1 MDKMMKQLSTKILL
15 TTLISMV
22 GGNVFASYDFYAENA
37 DGIPISYKIIND
49 GTELEVVAARPCS
62 SLVIPEEVTY
72 EGSALKV
79 TSIGEKAFKGYDN
92 LITSITFPRTLKNIG
107 YDAFY
112 ECRLSAVYISDLE
125 AWCNVKTDYY
135 GSSPFEWGRP
145 VIYLNGEE
153 VKDLVIPNTVTNIE
167 NYALY
172 GWTGITSVTIPNSVT
187 NIGSWNFTGCT
198 NLTRIEIRATTP
210 PSLGNNTFVKK
221 LDIPLYV
228 PAGSVEAYKTTSP
241 WSSFSNILPLS
252 VSGDPI
258 EINGIFYVLS
268 DESKTAEVRV
278 NPSKYSGDI
287 IIPEKV
293 SYNGVEYTVK
303 SIKDHAFFE
312 CPQLTSVITPNTITS
327 IGKCAF
333 AGCKHLKTVT
343 LSNSINMIEDQA
355 FFLCHELTT
364 MVIPEGVTSIGICAF
379 EECYAYAP
387 EIPNGVT
394 TIGSA
399 AFKECGFRTLT
410 IPNSVTSI
418 GEGAFRECLGL
429 KEVYCLAETVP
440 TTDSGAFSDC
450 PQQLIAYV
458 PAGSVD
464 AYKAVEPWSKLSDVR
479 PIGGY
484 AKYTLT
490 YIVDGEIYKT
500 YELSKGD
507 VISPETAPTKE
518 GYTFSGWSDLPATM
532 PENNVIV
539 TGSFTINMYK
549 LSYQVD
555 GATYK
560 SYDVEYGASIT
571 PETAPSKEGYTFSG
585 WSEIP
590 STMPANDVTVSGK
603 FAINK
608 YKLTY
613 MVDGAEYKKYDV
625 EYGAAITPE
634 PTPTKDG
641 YSFSGWSEIPQTM
654 PAMDVTIT
662 GTFSRGAYKLTYMVD
677 GEVYKTIG
685 YDFSD
690 AIIPEPA
697 PTKEGYT
704 FSGWSDIPK
713 TMPAED
719 VTVKGTFT
727 INKYKLTYQVD
738 GATYKSY
745 DVEYGASIT
754 PEAAPTKEGYT
765 FSGWSDIPKTMPA
778 KDVTITGTFTKKDE
792 QQHEDPQTN
801 IIREDVVYEI
811 EGGHVSVT
819 HSDNANGELK
829 IEATVVIN
837 GKTYEVTVIAKDAF
851 KESTGLTS
859 VEIPNSIATI
869 GESAFEGCTGLANI
883 EIGNGIKDIGSK
895 AFAYLSESNVRT
907 RGADD
912 GLHVYCEASLV
923 PATASD
929 AFEGT
934 DIAHA
939 TLHVPEDL
947 MDMYRN
953 VSPWNGFGTIEALK
967 GTGINAI
974 IVDRSDAQI
983 FDIQGN
989 RLDNVRK
996 GLNIIRMSDGKVKKV
1011 LAK

>member
-1 MDKMMKQLSTKILL
+1 MKRLSIKILL
-15 TTLISMV
+15 IILMSMV
-22 GGNVFASYDFYAENA
+22 GVKVFANSYDFTAENA
-37 DGIPISYKIIND
+37 DGVTISYKIING
-49 GTELEVVAARPCS
+49 GTELEVVGAQASS
-62 SLVIPEEVTY
+62 SLVIPEEATY
-72 EGSALKV
+72 LGNVLKV

-92 LITSITFPRTLKNIG
+92 IMTSITFPRTLKNID

-112 ECRLSAVYISDLE
+112 ECRLSAVYISDIE

-135 GSSPFEWGRP
+135 GSSPFEWGHP

-153 VKDLVIPNTVTNIE
+153 VRDLVIPNTVTNIE
-167 NYALY
+167 NYAFY

-187 NIGSWNFTGCT
+187 NIGSGNFAGCP

-343 LSNSINMIEDQA
+343 LSNSINIIEDQV

-379 EECYAYAP
+379 EECSSYAP

-394 TIGSA
+394 TIGA
-399 AFKECGFRTLT
+399 TAFKECGFSTLT
-410 IPNSVTSI
+410 IPSSVTSI
-418 GEGAFRECLGL
+418 GSGAFQECLIL
-429 KEVYCLAETVP
+429 KEVYCLAENVP
-440 TTDSGAFSDC
+440 NTGTGVFYDC
-450 PQQLIAYV
+450 PSQLVVYV

-464 AYKAVEPWSKLSDVR
+464 AYKAVEPWSKLNDVR

-490 YIVDGEIYKT
+490 YIVDGETYKT
-500 YELSKGD
+500 YGLTKGD
-507 VISPETAPTKE
+507 EISPETAPTKE
-518 GYTFSGWSDLPATM
+518 GYTFSGWSGLPATM

-539 TGSFTINMYK
+539 TGSFTVNMYK
-549 LSYQVD
+549 LTYQVD

-571 PETAPSKEGYTFSG
+571 PEAVPSKEGYTFSG
-585 WSEIP
+585 WSDIP

-625 EYGAAITPE
+625 EYGASITPE
-634 PTPTKDG
+634 AVP
-641 YSFSGWSEIPQTM
+641 S
-654 PAMDVTIT
+654 
-662 GTFSRGAYKLTYMVD
+662 
-677 GEVYKTIG
+677 
-685 YDFSD
+685 
-690 AIIPEPA
+690 
-697 PTKEGYT
+697 KEGYT
-704 FSGWSDIPK
+704 FSGWSDIP
-713 TMPAED
+713 
-719 VTVKGTFT
+719 
-727 INKYKLTYQVD
+727 Q
-738 GATYKSY
+738 
-745 DVEYGASIT
+745 
-754 PEAAPTKEGYT
+754 
-765 FSGWSDIPKTMPA
+765 TMPA
-778 KDVTITGTFTKKDE
+778 KDVTVTGTFSKNNE
-792 QQHEDPQTN
+792 QQQEDPQTD
-801 IIREDVVYEI
+801 IIQEEVVYEI
-811 EGGHVSVT
+811 EGGHVSVI
-819 HSDNANGELK
+819 HSDNASGEIK
-829 IEATVVIN
+829 ILALVVIN
-837 GKTYEVTVIAKDAF
+837 GKTYDVTVIAKEAF
-851 KESTGLTS
+851 KESTGLIS
-859 VEIPNSIATI
+859 VEIPNSITSI
-869 GESAFEGCTGLANI
+869 GESAFEGCTSLSNI
-883 EIGNGIKDIGSK
+883 EIGNGIKEIGNK
-895 AFAYLSESNVRT
+895 AFAHLSRSNART

-912 GLHVYCEASLV
+912 GLHIYCEASLV

-934 DIAHA
+934 DIANA
-939 TLHVPEDL
+939 TLHVPEDVI
-947 MDMYRN
+947 DTYRN
-953 VSPWNGFGTIEALK
+953 IYPWNGFGTIEALN